1 MQLML
6 QTHKK
11 NTGSNRKKKKK
22 KEAINRPLIEVVL

>member
-11 NTGSNRKKKKK
+11 NTGSNRKKKNKQ
-22 KEAINRPLIEVVL
+22 AMNRPLIEVAL